1 MANIQV
7 LGKLGKDV
15 EIKTVGQSTVAQF
28 SLAETVGFGD
38 KKTTIWY
45 DVSIWGKRAE
55 SGLIDYLNKGREVLV
70 FGELTTQEHNGKT
83 YLKVNC
89 NDIKLTQ
96 GTKENT
102 GSQQSQPQNQG
113 YAQKPQQQSKPAD
126 DGDELPFLISD

>member
-28 SLAETVGFGD
+28 SLAETVGFGE
-38 KKTTIWY
+38 KKQTIWY

-55 SGLIDYLNKGREVLV
+55 SGLVDYLSKGRELLV
-70 FGELTTQEHNGKT
+70 YGELTTTEHNGKT
-83 YLKVNC
+83 YLKISA
-89 NDIKLTQ
+89 NDVKLTQ

-102 GSQQSQPQNQG
+102 GNQQPQNQG
-113 YAQKPQQQSKPAD
+113 YAQKAQPQQSQPVD
-126 DGDELPFLISD
+126 DDETLPF

>member
-1 MANIQV
+1 MANIQI

-70 FGELTTQEHNGKT
+70 FGELTIQEHNGKT
-83 YLKVNC
+83 YLKVTC

-96 GTKENT
+96 GTKENQT
-102 GSQQSQPQNQG
+102 QAQPQ
-113 YAQKPQQQSKPAD
+113 AQPKQSSQD
-126 DGDELPFLISD
+126 DGEDLPF

>member
-28 SLAETVGFGD
+28 SLAETVGFGE
-38 KKTTIWY
+38 KKQTIWY

-55 SGLIDYLNKGREVLV
+55 SGLVDYLSKGRELLV
-70 FGELTTQEHNGKT
+70 YGELTTTEHNGKT
-83 YLKVNC
+83 YLKINA
-89 NDIKLTQ
+89 NDVKLTQ

-102 GSQQSQPQNQG
+102 GNQQP
-113 YAQKPQQQSKPAD
+113 
-126 DGDELPFLISD
+126 

>member
-28 SLAETVGFGD
+28 LLAETVGFGE
-38 KKTTIWY
+38 KKQTIWY

-55 SGLIDYLNKGREVLV
+55 SGLVDYLSKGRELLV
-70 FGELTTQEHNGKT
+70 YGELTTTEHNGKT
-83 YLKVNC
+83 YLKINA
-89 NDIKLTQ
+89 NDVKLTQ

-102 GSQQSQPQNQG
+102 GNQQSQNQG
-113 YAQKPQQQSKPAD
+113 SAQKAQQQQNTNQNNDLGD
-126 DGDELPFLISD
+126 DLPF